1 MTGNNAEERD
11 TIRDEILE
19 SLERFGR
26 KHMSHRK
33 DEATRIWKHI
43 YSELNEGIRG
53 NHFAKRVNRFKKDMV
68 SPFFELEFV
77 PGKRVLVKTIRKYA
91 THLKHVPIEKETVSE
106 IIEEL
111 NSVLYYYHLEIVESV
126 TRTHVHQPEKTYR
139 IVYKKGVI
147 L

>member
-1 MTGNNAEERD
+1 MTGNRIEDRD
-11 TIRDEILE
+11 TIREEILA

-43 YSELNEGIRG
+43 YSELNDGIRG
-53 NHFAKRVNRFKKDMV
+53 NHFAKRINRFKKDMV

-91 THLKHVPIEKETVSE
+91 THMKHIPIEKESIAE
-106 IIEEL
+106 IVQEL
-111 NSVLYYYHLEIVESV
+111 NDVLQYYHLEIIESDM
-126 TRTHVHQPEKTYR
+126 RTHVRQSEKTYR

>member
-1 MTGNNAEERD
+1 MTGERD
-11 TIRDEILE
+11 TIREDILE
-19 SLERFGR
+19 GLERFGR

-43 YSELNEGIRG
+43 YSELNDGIRG

-91 THLKHVPIEKETVSE
+91 THLKHISIEKESVAE

-111 NSVLYYYHLEIVESV
+111 NDVLHYYHLEIVEAEMH
-126 TRTHVHQPEKTYR
+126 TKVHQPEKTYL

-147 L
+147 F